1 MNYYTSATQR
11 AIDTFGPDRCI
22 EAARMNEEDGSG
34 ANTIAMD
41 LGVTDKLTHSGNC
54 MIDAGRE
61 LRRATR
67 ELIALDVVDQDTGE
81 LYTVR
86 VTSDDPQHAQL
97 QIRATVPDSCTYWEA
112 NVETT
117 GKWISSSE
125 L

>member
-11 AIDTFGPDRCI
+11 AIDLYGPDRCL
-22 EAARMNEEDGSG
+22 EAARMNDEDGEG
-34 ANTIAMD
+34 ANTIAQL
-41 LGVTDKLTHSGNC
+41 LGFTDYLTATGARL
-54 MIDAGRE
+54 IDAGRE

-67 ELIALDVVDQDTGE
+67 ELIALDVVDQDTGD

-97 QIRATVPDSCTYWEA
+97 QIRATVPDSCTFWEA